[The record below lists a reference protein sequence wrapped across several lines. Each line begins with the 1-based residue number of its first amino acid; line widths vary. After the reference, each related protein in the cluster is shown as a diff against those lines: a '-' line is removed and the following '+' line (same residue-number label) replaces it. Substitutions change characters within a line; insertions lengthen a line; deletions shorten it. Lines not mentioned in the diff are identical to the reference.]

1 MNNNI
6 IFIGGFENTGTRLVV
21 MFLQRLG
28 YITKN
33 TGSQLDYLDATFL
46 KLFDK
51 YYFTGDYSDIINN
64 INKDFKY
71 DSNVVIKH
79 GHLCFLNKKLKLYYP
94 NCKNILCIRNPL
106 DILVKSSHNYLR
118 YGKYSSI
125 SPLLLEKINHLN
137 KWYSDEI
144 VESSDVIIRME
155 DMVFDTV
162 NTLKNLISKLNI
174 VCDDKIIEDFCKEI
188 KASNTIGKGSD
199 ILKTASKN
207 EQFEIN
213 KLMEKFN
220 YSN

>member
-1 MNNNI
+1 MWSEYNKFKTLLVKFCPPNALTAY
-6 IFIGGFENTGTRLVV
+6 GLVV
-21 MFLQRLG
+21 SKFDTIDFALYLG
-28 YITKN
+28 
-33 TGSQLDYLDATFL
+33 L
-46 KLFDK
+46 
-51 YYFTGDYSDIINN
+51 
-64 INKDFKY
+64 
-71 DSNVVIKH
+71 VP
-79 GHLCFLNKKLKLYYP
+79 LNKKLKLHYP
-94 NCKNILCIRNPL
+94 NCKNILCIRHPL
-106 DILVKSSHNYLR
+106 DILVKSSHNYER
-118 YGKYSSI
+118 YGNCSSW
-125 SPLLLEKINHLN
+125 SPSLLEKINHLN

-213 KLMEKFN
+213 KLMKKFN
-220 YSN
+220 YGN